1 MKPVWRAIRAHPGP
15 WLLWSGIGF
24 VLFYVLLSYA
34 AASGPSWL
42 VAGTFQ
48 LTVIAGMVCAP
59 FLYRDTRAR
68 IPLPALLAGVV
79 VICGVLLMQ
88 VGYGGG
94 KLDREAWIAL
104 VAVAI
109 SAFAYPLGNRGL
121 LLHLERAGIEL
132 NATQRVF
139 GMTLAS
145 QPLWW
150 AIAAGAFATTGAPPA
165 SQVFLA
171 AGVALGAGVIATVLF
186 FQATGMVRN
195 DPTALAA
202 AEAMQ
207 AAEILFA
214 TLIGVLW
221 LGEAWPQGRALWGAA
236 IVIAGIVVFSIVASR
251 AAFAVGVLIL
261 AGVLLLQLGT
271 AHGTLDRAGWI
282 ALACVLGSAVLY
294 PLGNRLLLL
303 HLERTGENLNA
314 TQRVFGMTLASQPLW
329 WLVAAFAWQQTGTPS
344 ASQVWLAGGVALSAG
359 VIATILFFQATG
371 MVRDNPVALGAA
383 EAMQAAEL
391 LFATLLGVSF
401 LHEPWPQGVAVW
413 GAVLVVAGIAAFAWI
428 VVRQHATGVPQ
439 ARALR
444 TDRGA

>member
-1 MKPVWRAIRAHPGP
+1 MSSRSARRIALSAVAIALLSALFFTCTYVLNRAAATGGGHWAWTATLRYLITLPIMVLVMPWQGGMKPVWRAIRAHPGP
-15 WLLWSGIGF
+15 WLAWSGIGF

-48 LTVIAGMVCAP
+48 LTVIAGMLCAP
-59 FLYRDTRAR
+59 LLYRSAKGPDARAR
-68 IPLPALLAGVV
+68 IPLPALVAGIV

-88 VGYGGG
+88 VGHGGG
-94 KLDREAWIAL
+94 RLDRDAWIAL
-104 VAVAI
+104 IAVAV

-150 AIAAGAFATTGAPPA
+150 AIAAAAFATTGAPPA
-165 SQVFLA
+165 SQVLLA

-214 TLIGVLW
+214 TLLGVLW
-221 LGEAWPQGRALWGAA
+221 LGEAWPQGRALWGAG
-236 IVIAGIVVFSIVASR
+236 IVIAGIVAFSIVASR
-251 AAFAVGVLIL
+251 AA
-261 AGVLLLQLGT
+261 AG
-271 AHGTLDRAGWI
+271 DR
-282 ALACVLGSAVLY
+282 
-294 PLGNRLLLL
+294 
-303 HLERTGENLNA
+303 HA
-314 TQRVFGMTLASQPLW
+314 TQ
-329 WLVAAFAWQQTGTPS
+329 
-344 ASQVWLAGGVALSAG
+344 
-359 VIATILFFQATG
+359 
-371 MVRDNPVALGAA
+371 
-383 EAMQAAEL
+383 EL
-391 LFATLLGVSF
+391 RG
-401 LHEPWPQGVAVW
+401 
-413 GAVLVVAGIAAFAWI
+413 
-428 VVRQHATGVPQ
+428 
-439 ARALR
+439 
-444 TDRGA
+444 DRGA